1 MRVLKKCTNLDVA
14 GENGVTCN
22 FKKIICICVCMWI
35 CICICTCI
43 CICYCVFLCV
53 CYVFGVLHPCWSPS
67 LHIHLFVIFS
77 KTLTSPAC
85 YVREKYNILLYTAS
99 FVLCDCV
106 CMCAFAM
113 YFCNYVLCVYIRYVL
128 YVCICNV
135 CWAHVC
141 ISMHCFTKS
150 SLGGKSIGG

>member
-1 MRVLKKCTNLDVA
+1 MVSLAILRKLFVFVY
-14 GENGVTCN
+14 
-22 FKKIICICVCMWI
+22 VCESAFVFVFVFVFVI
-35 CICICTCI
+35 VCF
-43 CICYCVFLCV
+43 CVFVMCLESYTPADLPLSIFTFLLCSQR
-53 CYVFGVLHPCWSPS
+53 PSP
-67 LHIHLFVIFS
+67 HLR
-77 KTLTSPAC
+77 AC